1 MAAGAEAPAAA
12 AGPARRA
19 LLLLTAL
26 SALSFMDRQ
35 LLAVLTPL
43 VKAEFGL
50 SDLQIGLVTGLG
62 FALTFSLLGVPLGR
76 WADRRARRPLIVAC
90 RALGA
95 LLGASGALAG
105 GFWSLMASRA
115 GGALSD
121 AGGNPA
127 SMSMLADL
135 YPPERR
141 SRAMSVFASA
151 SSVGALAALVGG
163 SWLASRF
170 GWRPPLA
177 LVGAATLVLTLLLR
191 ATVAEP
197 PRGGPGGAAVPSAA
211 HGAVGAV
218 WSAPVTRWLILA
230 AACVL
235 LAGYSFGAWNT
246 ALLVRHHGLALPA
259 AGWVSG
265 AAALA
270 SMAGGLV
277 AGSLTDALARR
288 DPRWQL
294 GIPALGVALALPA
307 GWAYLLLPAGQV
319 TAAVALVVTYAFF
332 VTWWVA
338 PTYAA
343 ISLAVPAER
352 RTTASA
358 MLLLAGSIVGSGLG
372 PIFTGWLSDRLA
384 PLAGGASLAWALAV
398 TLAMLLPALLAFG
411 RARRAYPVALQAA
424 RAGISP
430 PASANTTS

>member
-50 SDLQIGLVTGLG
+50 SDLQVGLVTGLG

-95 LLGASGALAG
+95 LLGAGGALAG
-105 GFWSLMASRA
+105 GFCSLMASRA

-170 GWRPPLA
+170 GWRPTLA

-197 PRGGPGGAAVPSAA
+197 PRGGPGG
-211 HGAVGAV
+211 
-218 WSAPVTRWLILA
+218 W
-230 AACVL
+230 
-235 LAGYSFGAWNT
+235 
-246 ALLVRHHGLALPA
+246 
-259 AGWVSG
+259 
-265 AAALA
+265 
-270 SMAGGLV
+270 
-277 AGSLTDALARR
+277 
-288 DPRWQL
+288 
-294 GIPALGVALALPA
+294 
-307 GWAYLLLPAGQV
+307 GQQ
-319 TAAVALVVTYAFF
+319 
-332 VTWWVA
+332 
-338 PTYAA
+338 
-343 ISLAVPAER
+343 SREC
-352 RTTASA
+352 
-358 MLLLAGSIVGSGLG
+358 
-372 PIFTGWLSDRLA
+372 
-384 PLAGGASLAWALAV
+384 
-398 TLAMLLPALLAFG
+398 
-411 RARRAYPVALQAA
+411 
-424 RAGISP
+424 
-430 PASANTTS
+430 